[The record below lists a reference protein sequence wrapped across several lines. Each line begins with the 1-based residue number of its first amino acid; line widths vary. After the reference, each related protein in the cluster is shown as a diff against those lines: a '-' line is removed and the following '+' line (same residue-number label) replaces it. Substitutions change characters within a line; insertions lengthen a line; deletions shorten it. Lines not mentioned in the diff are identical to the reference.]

1 MTPEVNEKYEIEAL
15 NNKETLQ
22 LFSLKAF
29 EKDWPDVDYIGLSQA
44 FVDYSQGLPLTL
56 EILGSS
62 LCEKSK
68 DEWKSELDKLK
79 EYPKNGIN
87 NVLQW
92 SYDGLEETKKEIFLY
107 IACFF
112 NHKNQE
118 TIIEILDYLKL

>member
-15 NNKETLQ
+15 NNKEALQ

-29 EKDWPDVDYIGLSQA
+29 KKDRPDIDYMGLSQA
-44 FVDYSQGLPLTL
+44 FVDYSQGLPLAL
-56 EILGSS
+56 AILGSS
-62 LCEKSK
+62 LCEKCK
-68 DEWKSELDKLK
+68 DEWKSELDRLK
-79 EYPKNGIN
+79 EYPKKGIN

-92 SYDGLEETKKEIFLY
+92 SYDALEEIEKEIFLY

-118 TIIEILDYLKL
+118 KS

>member
-56 EILGSS
+56 EILG
-62 LCEKSK
+62 
-68 DEWKSELDKLK
+68 
-79 EYPKNGIN
+79 
-87 NVLQW
+87 
-92 SYDGLEETKKEIFLY
+92 
-107 IACFF
+107 
-112 NHKNQE
+112 
-118 TIIEILDYLKL
+118 